1 MIHVAMVAPAPALR
15 AGLRALL
22 SNDETIQIVT
32 EAATLAE
39 VTPLPREV
47 EVLILAWSSV
57 TATDFEQVLRSVES
71 CALLFLV
78 ENLAEVAQLGV
89 LSQPA
94 WGALSWEASAE
105 ELQAAVHAVHHGLW
119 VGSPEVFRPL
129 LARGTGAEMGNSEAL
144 VEALTARESE
154 VLQIL
159 AQGLPNKQI
168 ALALNISEHT
178 VKFHIS
184 SIYAKLGAAN
194 RAEAIRQGV
203 RRGLIVF

>member
-1 MIHVAMVAPAPALR
+1 MIHVAMVAPVPALR

-39 VTPLPREV
+39 VTPLPKEV

-57 TATDFEQVLRSVES
+57 AATDLEQAPRSVES
-71 CALLFLV
+71 CALLFLL
-78 ENLAEVAQLGV
+78 EDPSQVAQLGV
-89 LSQPA
+89 LSQQA

-105 ELQAAVHAVHHGLW
+105 ELQAAVHAVHQGLW

-144 VEALTARESE
+144 IEALTARESE
-154 VLQIL
+154 VLQML

-184 SIYAKLGAAN
+184 SIYAKLGATN